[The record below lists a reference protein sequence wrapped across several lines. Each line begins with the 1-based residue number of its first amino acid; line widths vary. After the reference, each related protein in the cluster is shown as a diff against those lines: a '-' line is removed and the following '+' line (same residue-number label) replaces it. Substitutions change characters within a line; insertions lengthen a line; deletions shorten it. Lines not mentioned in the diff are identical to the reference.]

1 MNEASDFLALQRGGN
16 TFQSLGSLIG
26 RSGEGDVRLELN
38 VHLFTPHGQESQHRI
53 QQEAAAQ
60 FDRMSEASERELAAI
75 SYNLGCF
82 ALFQDDIFA
91 AKIRFA
97 EAVRLRPDYSEALHN
112 LAVAHELMAD
122 FDEARAELNRAL
134 ELDPENGLSR
144 LNLALIYRE
153 EGDTEEAL
161 RLLRE
166 QVRAHPGNMGLL
178 YHLCRTLLAR
188 RAAEDAREVRELIE
202 ESPGWERVTA
212 IRECLGQALLQLG
225 ELAEA
230 EQLFREI
237 LGEGPP
243 RPFSRIG
250 LIKVLSAQERF
261 VEVLE
266 QAKLAEAE
274 APSAEMQ
281 QIIEMIQAL

>member
-1 MNEASDFLALQRGGN
+1 MNDASDFLELQRGGN
-16 TFQSLGSLIG
+16 TFQALGSLIG
-26 RSGEGDVRLELN
+26 RGGEGDARLELN
-38 VHLFTPHGQESQHRI
+38 VHLFTPHGQESEHRI
-53 QQEAAAQ
+53 QQETAAQ
-60 FDRMSEASERELAAI
+60 FDRLNKAGEREQAGI

-82 ALFQDDIFA
+82 ALFQDDILA
-91 AKIRFA
+91 AKLRFA
-97 EAVRLRPDYSEALHN
+97 EAVRLRPDFPQALHN

-134 ELDPENGLSR
+134 ELDPESGLSR
-144 LNLALIYRE
+144 LNLALIHRE

-161 RLLRE
+161 RQLRE

-188 RAAEDAREVRELIE
+188 PTAEDAREVRELIE
-202 ESPGWERVTA
+202 DSPGWERVTA
-212 IRECLGQALLQLG
+212 IRECLAQALFQLR
-225 ELAEA
+225 ELAGA

-237 LGEGPP
+237 LGEGRP

-250 LIKVLSAQERF
+250 LIKALSAQERF
-261 VEVLE
+261 AEVLE

-281 QIIEMIQAL
+281 KIIEMIQAL